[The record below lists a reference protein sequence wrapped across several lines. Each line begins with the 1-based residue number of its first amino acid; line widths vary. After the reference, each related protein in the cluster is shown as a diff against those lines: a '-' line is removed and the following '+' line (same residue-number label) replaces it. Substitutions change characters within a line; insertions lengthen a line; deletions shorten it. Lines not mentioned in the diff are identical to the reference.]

1 MNQSAVSKLPKEGLR
16 VAVVTDYFPTS
27 VQPWAGHSAY
37 QTLLELAQECTVE
50 VFYPESVYP
59 AFLTPGSRTFASLD
73 RTYAVPGIPTHYL
86 PFYAIP
92 YLSRPLNGW
101 LAYRAV
107 RAKVEAFQPDVVLS
121 YIAYPDGFAAVRVAK
136 ALGVPAVITA
146 IGSDLNRIPGALVK
160 LLTQRALRKAAAVIT
175 VSHDLLRTARRLGA
189 SEDTSFAVLNGCDTA
204 KFRPR
209 ERAAARKLLDIPQ
222 QQEVVLYVGRL
233 DLRKGLVELIEA
245 LATLRHQRPGVH
257 LYIVGEG
264 ADRVH
269 LNEVVAR
276 CDASAD
282 ITFVPS
288 CTTDRVATWMAAA
301 DLVTLPSYK
310 EGCPNVVLEA
320 LASGRPVVATR
331 VGGIPE
337 LIDDRSGR
345 LVPAHDVPALTQGLN
360 EVLSTTWDADEL
372 AHRHERSWKDV
383 AADVL
388 DVLTAVAP
396 RR

>member
-1 MNQSAVSKLPKEGLR
+1 MNPSLASKHQRLR
-16 VAVVTDYFPTS
+16 VAVITDYFPTS

-37 QTLLELAQECTVE
+37 QTLLELAQECTIE

-59 AFLTPGSRTFASLD
+59 AFLTPGSRTYASLD
-73 RTYAVPGIPTHYL
+73 RTYSVPGIRTQYL
-86 PFYAIP
+86 PYYALPIV
-92 YLSRPLNGW
+92 SRPLNGW
-101 LAYRAV
+101 LAARAV
-107 RAKVEAFQPDVVLS
+107 KAKVKAFQPDVILS
-121 YIAYPDGFAAVRVAK
+121 YIVYPDGFAAVRVAK
-136 ALGVPAVITA
+136 ALRVPAVLTA

-160 LLTQRALRKAAAVIT
+160 VLTRRALRKSAAVIT
-175 VSHDLLRTARRLGA
+175 VSHDLLNTARRLGA
-189 SEDTSFAVLNGCDTA
+189 SHDRSFAILNGCDTA

-209 ERAAARKLLDIPQ
+209 ERAAARRALDLPEH
-222 QQEVVLYVGRL
+222 QEVVLYVGRL
-233 DLRKGLVELIEA
+233 DLRKGLAELIESM
-245 LATLRHQRPGVH
+245 ATLRHLRPWVH

-276 CDASAD
+276 CGVPAD

-320 LASGRPVVATR
+320 LASGRPVVATH

-337 LIDDRSGR
+337 LMDDRSGR
-345 LVPAHDVPALTQGLN
+345 LVPAHDVPALTQALA
-360 EVLSTTWDADEL
+360 EVLSTPWNADEL
-372 AHRHERSWKDV
+372 AHRHERSWKNV

-388 DVLTAVAP
+388 EVLTTAI
-396 RR
+396 RER